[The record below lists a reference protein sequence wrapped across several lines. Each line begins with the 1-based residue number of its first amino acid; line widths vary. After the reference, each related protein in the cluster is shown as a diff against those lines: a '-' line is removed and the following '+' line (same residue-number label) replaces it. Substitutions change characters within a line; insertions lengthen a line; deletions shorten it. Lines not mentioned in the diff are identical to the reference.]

1 MKKVFLVLFSILL
14 LFSCVTGKELERVET
29 TVEKVEESSVI
40 EGVVTEPVPVAP
52 IVDEEKEELDLS
64 SFPLMFTDGEFIDIK
79 EKSAQAQNEEKEIEK
94 ENVVEIET
102 IEKEN
107 EQKENTEKDKTP
119 IVYILIAIFVVLAL
133 VILLIY
139 FSNRRVNSEE
149 KEDSLWDEKE
159 EYSSILEI
167 LSEEKNEE
175 NV

>member
-14 LFSCVTGKELERVET
+14 LFSCATGKELERVET

-40 EGVVTEPVPVAP
+40 EDVVTEPVPVSP
-52 IVDEEKEELDLS
+52 IEDEEKEELDLS
-64 SFPLMFTDGEFIDIK
+64 SFPVMFTDGGFIDIK

-107 EQKENTEKDKTP
+107 EQKENTEIDKNL
-119 IVYILIAIFVVLAL
+119 IVYILITIFVVLAL
-133 VILLIY
+133 VILLIF
-139 FSNRRVNSEE
+139 FSITKGKREGEE
-149 KEDSLWDEKE
+149 APLWDEKE

>member
-14 LFSCVTGKELERVET
+14 LFSCATGKELERVET
-29 TVEKVEESSVI
+29 TVEKVEEKSVI

-79 EKSAQAQNEEKEIEK
+79 EKSALAQKEEKKIEK
-94 ENVVEIET
+94 ENEIEVET
-102 IEKEN
+102 IEN
-107 EQKENTEKDKTP
+107 EQKENIEKDKTP

-139 FSNRRVNSEE
+139 FSNRKGNSEG

-167 LSEEKNEE
+167 LSEEKNED

>member
-14 LFSCVTGKELERVET
+14 LFSCATGKELERVET
-29 TVEKVEESSVI
+29 TVEKVEEKSVI
-40 EGVVTEPVPVAP
+40 EDVVTEPVPVAP

-79 EKSAQAQNEEKEIEK
+79 DESALAQKEEKKIEK
-94 ENVVEIET
+94 ENEIEVET
-102 IEKEN
+102 IEN
-107 EQKENTEKDKTP
+107 EQKENIEKDKTP

-139 FSNRRVNSEE
+139 FSNRKGNNEG

>member
-14 LFSCVTGKELERVET
+14 LFSCATGKELERVET

-52 IVDEEKEELDLS
+52 IVDEEKEELDIS

-79 EKSAQAQNEEKEIEK
+79 DESAQAQKEEKKIEK
-94 ENVVEIET
+94 ENEIEVET
-102 IEKEN
+102 IEN
-107 EQKENTEKDKTP
+107 EQKENIEKDKTP

-139 FSNRRVNSEE
+139 FSNRKGNSEG

>member
-1 MKKVFLVLFSILL
+1 MKKVFLVLLSILL
-14 LFSCVTGKELERVET
+14 LFSCATGKELERVET

-79 EKSAQAQNEEKEIEK
+79 EKSAQAQKEEKKIEK
-94 ENVVEIET
+94 ENEIEVET
-102 IEKEN
+102 IEN
-107 EQKENTEKDKTP
+107 EQKENIEKDKTP

-167 LSEEKNEE
+167 LAEEKSEENM
-175 NV
+175 

>member
-1 MKKVFLVLFSILL
+1 MRKVFLVLFSILL
-14 LFSCVTGKELERVET
+14 LFSCATGKELERVET

-52 IVDEEKEELDLS
+52 ILYEEKEELDLS

-79 EKSAQAQNEEKEIEK
+79 DESALAQKEEKKIEK
-94 ENVVEIET
+94 ENEIEVGT
-102 IEKEN
+102 IEN
-107 EQKENTEKDKTP
+107 EQKENIEKDKTP

-139 FSNRRVNSEE
+139 FSNRRVNSEG

>member
-14 LFSCVTGKELERVET
+14 LFSCATGKELERVET

-52 IVDEEKEELDLS
+52 IVDEEKEALDIS
-64 SFPLMFTDGEFIDIK
+64 SFSLMFTDGEFIDIK
-79 EKSAQAQNEEKEIEK
+79 EKSALAQKEEKKIEK
-94 ENVVEIET
+94 ENEIEVET
-102 IEKEN
+102 IEN
-107 EQKENTEKDKTP
+107 EQKENIEKDKTP

-139 FSNRRVNSEE
+139 FSNRKGNSEG

-159 EYSSILEI
+159 DYSSILEI
-167 LSEEKNEE
+167 LSEEKNED
-175 NV
+175 NM

>member
-1 MKKVFLVLFSILL
+1 MRKVFLVLFSILL
-14 LFSCVTGKELERVET
+14 LFSCATGKELERVET
-29 TVEKVEESSVI
+29 TVEKVEEKSVI

-52 IVDEEKEELDLS
+52 ILYEEKEELDLS

-79 EKSAQAQNEEKEIEK
+79 DESALAQKEEKKIEK
-94 ENVVEIET
+94 ENEIEVET
-102 IEKEN
+102 IEN
-107 EQKENTEKDKTP
+107 EQKENIEKDKTP

-139 FSNRRVNSEE
+139 FSNRKGNSEG
-149 KEDSLWDEKE
+149 KEDTLWDEKE

>member
-1 MKKVFLVLFSILL
+1 MKKVFLVLLSILL
-14 LFSCVTGKELERVET
+14 LFSCATGKELERVET

-52 IVDEEKEELDLS
+52 IVDEEKEELDIS

-79 EKSAQAQNEEKEIEK
+79 EKSALAQKEEKKIEK
-94 ENVVEIET
+94 ENEIEVET
-102 IEKEN
+102 IEN
-107 EQKENTEKDKTP
+107 EQKENIEKDKTP

-139 FSNRRVNSEE
+139 FSNRKGNSEG

-167 LSEEKNEE
+167 LSEEKNED

>member
-14 LFSCVTGKELERVET
+14 LFSCATGKELERVET

-52 IVDEEKEELDLS
+52 IVDEEKEELDIS

-79 EKSAQAQNEEKEIEK
+79 DESALAQKEEKKIEK
-94 ENVVEIET
+94 ENEIEVET
-102 IEKEN
+102 IEN
-107 EQKENTEKDKTP
+107 EQKENIEKDKTP

-139 FSNRRVNSEE
+139 FSNRKGNSEG

>member
-29 TVEKVEESSVI
+29 TVEKGEESSVI

-79 EKSAQAQNEEKEIEK
+79 DESALAQKEEKKIEKEKEIE
-94 ENVVEIET
+94 VET
-102 IEKEN
+102 IEN
-107 EQKENTEKDKTP
+107 EQKENIEKDKTP

-139 FSNRRVNSEE
+139 FSNRKGNSEG

>member
-1 MKKVFLVLFSILL
+1 MKKVFLVLLSILL
-14 LFSCVTGKELERVET
+14 LFSCATGKELERVET

-52 IVDEEKEELDLS
+52 IEDEEKEALDIS

-79 EKSAQAQNEEKEIEK
+79 DKSALAQKEEKKIEK
-94 ENVVEIET
+94 ENEIEVET
-102 IEKEN
+102 IEN
-107 EQKENTEKDKTP
+107 EQKENIEKDKTP

-133 VILLIY
+133 VILLIF
-139 FSNRRVNSEE
+139 FSSRKGKREVEE
-149 KEDSLWDEKE
+149 APLWDEKE

>member
-14 LFSCVTGKELERVET
+14 LFSCATGKELERVET

-79 EKSAQAQNEEKEIEK
+79 DESALAQKEEKKIEK
-94 ENVVEIET
+94 ENEIEVET
-102 IEKEN
+102 IEN
-107 EQKENTEKDKTP
+107 EQKENIEKDKTP
-119 IVYILIAIFVVLAL
+119 IVYVLIAIFVVLAL

-139 FSNRRVNSEE
+139 FSNRKGNNEG

>member
-14 LFSCVTGKELERVET
+14 LFSCATGKELERVET
-29 TVEKVEESSVI
+29 TVEKVEEKSVI

-52 IVDEEKEELDLS
+52 ILYEEKEELDLS

-79 EKSAQAQNEEKEIEK
+79 DESAQAQKEEKKIEK
-94 ENVVEIET
+94 ENEIEVET
-102 IEKEN
+102 IEN
-107 EQKENTEKDKTP
+107 EQKENIEKDKTP

-139 FSNRRVNSEE
+139 FSNRKGNSEE

>member
-14 LFSCVTGKELERVET
+14 LFSCATGKELERVET

-52 IVDEEKEELDLS
+52 IVDEEKEELDIS

-79 EKSAQAQNEEKEIEK
+79 NESALAQKEEKKIEK
-94 ENVVEIET
+94 ENEIEVET
-102 IEKEN
+102 IEN
-107 EQKENTEKDKTP
+107 EQKENIEKDKTP
-119 IVYILIAIFVVLAL
+119 IVYVLIAIFVVLAL

-139 FSNRRVNSEE
+139 FSNRKGNSEGR
-149 KEDSLWDEKE
+149 EDSLWDEKE

-167 LSEEKNEE
+167 LSEEKNED

>member
-14 LFSCVTGKELERVET
+14 LFSCATGKELERVET
-29 TVEKVEESSVI
+29 TVEKVEEKSVI
-40 EGVVTEPVPVAP
+40 EDVVTEPVPVAP

-79 EKSAQAQNEEKEIEK
+79 DESALAQKEEKKIEK
-94 ENVVEIET
+94 ENEIEVET
-102 IEKEN
+102 IEN
-107 EQKENTEKDKTP
+107 EQKENIEKDKTP

-133 VILLIY
+133 VILLIF
-139 FSNRRVNSEE
+139 FSITKGKREVEE
-149 KEDSLWDEKE
+149 APLWDEKE

>member
-79 EKSAQAQNEEKEIEK
+79 DESALAQKEEKKIEK
-94 ENVVEIET
+94 ENEIEVET
-102 IEKEN
+102 IEN
-107 EQKENTEKDKTP
+107 EQKENIEKDKTP

-139 FSNRRVNSEE
+139 FSNRKGNSEG

>member
-1 MKKVFLVLFSILL
+1 MKKVFLVLLSILL
-14 LFSCVTGKELERVET
+14 LFSCATEKELERVET

-40 EGVVTEPVPVAP
+40 EDVVTEPVPVAL

-79 EKSAQAQNEEKEIEK
+79 DESAQAQKEEKKIEK
-94 ENVVEIET
+94 ENEIEVET
-102 IEKEN
+102 IEN
-107 EQKENTEKDKTP
+107 EQKENIEKDKNL

-133 VILLIY
+133 VVLLIY
-139 FSNRRVNSEE
+139 FSNRKGNSEG

>member
-1 MKKVFLVLFSILL
+1 MKKVFLVLLSILL
-14 LFSCVTGKELERVET
+14 LFSCATGKELERVET

-79 EKSAQAQNEEKEIEK
+79 DESALAQKEEKKIEK
-94 ENVVEIET
+94 ENEIEVET
-102 IEKEN
+102 IEN
-107 EQKENTEKDKTP
+107 EQKENIEKDKTP

-139 FSNRRVNSEE
+139 FSNRRLNSEE

>member
-14 LFSCVTGKELERVET
+14 LFSCATGKELERVET

-64 SFPLMFTDGEFIDIK
+64 SFPLMFTDGGFIDIK
-79 EKSAQAQNEEKEIEK
+79 EKSAQAQKEEKKIEK
-94 ENVVEIET
+94 ENEIEVET
-102 IEKEN
+102 IEN
-107 EQKENTEKDKTP
+107 EQKENIEKDKTP

-167 LSEEKNEE
+167 LSEEKNED

>member
-14 LFSCVTGKELERVET
+14 LFSCATGKELERVET
-29 TVEKVEESSVI
+29 TVEKVEEKSVI

-52 IVDEEKEELDLS
+52 ILYEEKEELDLS

-79 EKSAQAQNEEKEIEK
+79 DESALAQKEEKK
-94 ENVVEIET
+94 IET
-102 IEKEN
+102 TEVGKVETIEN
-107 EQKENTEKDKTP
+107 EQKENIEKDKTP

-139 FSNRRVNSEE
+139 FSNRKGNSEG

>member
-1 MKKVFLVLFSILL
+1 MRKVFLVLFSILL
-14 LFSCVTGKELERVET
+14 LFSCATGKELERVET

-79 EKSAQAQNEEKEIEK
+79 DESALAQKEEKKIEK
-94 ENVVEIET
+94 ENEIEVET
-102 IEKEN
+102 IEN
-107 EQKENTEKDKTP
+107 EQKENIEKDKTP

-133 VILLIY
+133 VILLI
-139 FSNRRVNSEE
+139 FFFITKGKREVEE
-149 KEDSLWDEKE
+149 APLWDEKE

>member
-14 LFSCVTGKELERVET
+14 LFSCATGKELERVET
-29 TVEKVEESSVI
+29 TVEKVEEKSVI

-79 EKSAQAQNEEKEIEK
+79 DESALAQKEEKKIEK
-94 ENVVEIET
+94 ENEIEVET
-102 IEKEN
+102 IEN
-107 EQKENTEKDKTP
+107 EQKENIEKDKTP

-133 VILLIY
+133 VILLIF
-139 FSNRRVNSEE
+139 FSITKGKREVEE
-149 KEDSLWDEKE
+149 APLWDEKE

>member
-14 LFSCVTGKELERVET
+14 LFSCATGKELERVET

-79 EKSAQAQNEEKEIEK
+79 DESALAQKEEKKIEK
-94 ENVVEIET
+94 ENEIEVET
-102 IEKEN
+102 IEN
-107 EQKENTEKDKTP
+107 EQKENIEKDKTP

-139 FSNRRVNSEE
+139 FSNRKGNSEG
-149 KEDSLWDEKE
+149 KEDSLWDEKK

>member
-1 MKKVFLVLFSILL
+1 MRKVFLVLFSILL
-14 LFSCVTGKELERVET
+14 LFSCATGKELERVET
-29 TVEKVEESSVI
+29 TVEKVEEKSVI
-40 EGVVTEPVPVAP
+40 EDVVTEPVPVAP

-79 EKSAQAQNEEKEIEK
+79 DESALAQKEEKKIEK
-94 ENVVEIET
+94 ENEIEVET
-102 IEKEN
+102 IEN
-107 EQKENTEKDKTP
+107 EQKENIEKDKNP
-119 IVYILIAIFVVLAL
+119 IVYVLIAIFVVLAL

-139 FSNRRVNSEE
+139 FSNRKGNSEG

>member
-14 LFSCVTGKELERVET
+14 LFSCATGKELERVET
-29 TVEKVEESSVI
+29 TVEKVEEKSVI

-52 IVDEEKEELDLS
+52 IVDEEKEELNLS

-79 EKSAQAQNEEKEIEK
+79 DESALAQKEEKKIEK
-94 ENVVEIET
+94 ENEIEVET
-102 IEKEN
+102 IEN
-107 EQKENTEKDKTP
+107 EQKENIEKDKTP

-139 FSNRRVNSEE
+139 FSNRKGNSEG

>member
-14 LFSCVTGKELERVET
+14 LFSCATGKELERVET
-29 TVEKVEESSVI
+29 TVEKVEEKSVI

-52 IVDEEKEELDLS
+52 ILYEEKEELDLS

-79 EKSAQAQNEEKEIEK
+79 DESALAQKEEKKIEK
-94 ENVVEIET
+94 ENEIEVET
-102 IEKEN
+102 IEN
-107 EQKENTEKDKTP
+107 EQKENIEKDKTP

-139 FSNRRVNSEE
+139 FSNRKGNSEG

-167 LSEEKNEE
+167 LSEEKNED

>member
-1 MKKVFLVLFSILL
+1 MKKVFLVLLSILL
-14 LFSCVTGKELERVET
+14 LFSCATGKELERVET

-79 EKSAQAQNEEKEIEK
+79 DESALAQKEEKKIEK
-94 ENVVEIET
+94 ENEIEVET
-102 IEKEN
+102 IEN
-107 EQKENTEKDKTP
+107 EQKENIEKDKTP

-139 FSNRRVNSEE
+139 FSNRKGNSEG

>member
-14 LFSCVTGKELERVET
+14 LFSCATGKELERVET

-40 EGVVTEPVPVAP
+40 EDVVTEPVPVSP
-52 IVDEEKEELDLS
+52 IEDEEKEELDLS
-64 SFPLMFTDGEFIDIK
+64 SFPVMFTDGGFIDIK

-107 EQKENTEKDKTP
+107 EQKENTEIDKNL

>member
-14 LFSCVTGKELERVET
+14 LFSCATGKELERVET

-79 EKSAQAQNEEKEIEK
+79 DESALAQKEEKKIEK
-94 ENVVEIET
+94 ENEIEVET
-102 IEKEN
+102 IEN
-107 EQKENTEKDKTP
+107 EQKENIEKDKTP

-139 FSNRRVNSEE
+139 FSNRKRNSEG

-167 LSEEKNEE
+167 LSEEKNED

>member
-14 LFSCVTGKELERVET
+14 LFSCATGKELERVET

-79 EKSAQAQNEEKEIEK
+79 DESALAQKEEKKIETTEVGK
-94 ENVVEIET
+94 VET

>member
-14 LFSCVTGKELERVET
+14 LFSCATGKELERVET
-29 TVEKVEESSVI
+29 TVEKVEEKSVI

-52 IVDEEKEELDLS
+52 ILYEEKEELDLS

-79 EKSAQAQNEEKEIEK
+79 DESALAQKEEKKIEK
-94 ENVVEIET
+94 ENEIEVET
-102 IEKEN
+102 IEN
-107 EQKENTEKDKTP
+107 EQKENIEKDKTP

>member
-14 LFSCVTGKELERVET
+14 LFSCATGKELERVET

-52 IVDEEKEELDLS
+52 IVDEEKEELDIS
-64 SFPLMFTDGEFIDIK
+64 SFPLMFTDGGFIDIK
-79 EKSAQAQNEEKEIEK
+79 EKSALAQKEEKKIEK
-94 ENVVEIET
+94 ENEIEVET
-102 IEKEN
+102 IEN
-107 EQKENTEKDKTP
+107 EQKENIEKDKTP

-139 FSNRRVNSEE
+139 FSNRKGNSEG

>member
-14 LFSCVTGKELERVET
+14 LFSCATGKELERVET
-29 TVEKVEESSVI
+29 TVEKVEEKSVI
-40 EGVVTEPVPVAP
+40 EDVVTEPVPVAP

-79 EKSAQAQNEEKEIEK
+79 DESALAQKEEKKIEK
-94 ENVVEIET
+94 ENEIEVET
-102 IEKEN
+102 IEN
-107 EQKENTEKDKTP
+107 EQKENIEKDKTP
-119 IVYILIAIFVVLAL
+119 IVYVLIAIFVVLAL

-139 FSNRRVNSEE
+139 FSNRKGNSEG

>member
-14 LFSCVTGKELERVET
+14 LFSCATGKELERVET

-107 EQKENTEKDKTP
+107 EQKENIEKDKTP

>member
-1 MKKVFLVLFSILL
+1 MKKVFLVLLSILL
-14 LFSCVTGKELERVET
+14 LFSCATGKELERVET

-79 EKSAQAQNEEKEIEK
+79 DESALAQKEEKKIEK
-94 ENVVEIET
+94 ENEIEVET
-102 IEKEN
+102 IEN
-107 EQKENTEKDKTP
+107 EQKENIEKDKTP

-139 FSNRRVNSEE
+139 FSNRKGNSEG

-167 LSEEKNEE
+167 LS
-175 NV
+175 

>member
-14 LFSCVTGKELERVET
+14 LFSCATGKELERVET
-29 TVEKVEESSVI
+29 TVEKVEEKSVI

-52 IVDEEKEELDLS
+52 ILYEEKEELDLS

-79 EKSAQAQNEEKEIEK
+79 DESALAQKEEKK
-94 ENVVEIET
+94 IET
-102 IEKEN
+102 TEVGKVETIEN
-107 EQKENTEKDKTP
+107 EQKENIEKDKTP

-139 FSNRRVNSEE
+139 FSNRKGNSEG

-167 LSEEKNEE
+167 LSEEKNED

>member
-1 MKKVFLVLFSILL
+1 MKKVFLVLLSILL
-14 LFSCVTGKELERVET
+14 LFSCATGKELERVET
-29 TVEKVEESSVI
+29 TVEKVEEKSVI

-52 IVDEEKEELDLS
+52 ILYEEKEELDLS
-64 SFPLMFTDGEFIDIK
+64 SFPLMFTDEEFIDIK
-79 EKSAQAQNEEKEIEK
+79 DESALAQKEEKKIEK
-94 ENVVEIET
+94 ENEIEVET
-102 IEKEN
+102 IEN
-107 EQKENTEKDKTP
+107 EQKENIEKDKTP
-119 IVYILIAIFVVLAL
+119 IVYVLIAIFVVLAL